1 MRINFKGYTDE
12 ILKGAEIL
20 SRRLGC
26 EIGEG
31 GTEVNIV
38 KMEKGFKV
46 EKSGKKATIFY
57 SKKIQ
62 LFRALGIL
70 CEKKDENFKTEED
83 IKFEKNGVM
92 FDASRN
98 SVMTVRAIKDFIEIM
113 AIMGLNLIMM
123 YTEDTY
129 EIPEYEYF
137 GYMRG
142 KYSQEELR
150 ECDDYADIFGIEMMP
165 CIQTLSHLAKMLKW
179 SQFADVMDTD
189 LILNVGEE
197 KTYDVIKTMI
207 RAASA
212 PFRSKRIHVGLD
224 EAFDLGKGRY
234 LNKHPYTKASV
245 LMTEHS
251 RRVNEI
257 CKDLGLEMMM
267 WSDMFFR
274 EGTNGRYIYPEG
286 EFSQEYKD
294 SLPKDLEMAYWDYYS
309 LEKETYD
316 GMLRRQT
323 EICPNAVFAGGIWI
337 WGGMTA
343 NYKIVFDRT
352 VKALSSCVE
361 NNVKQVIATMWGD
374 CGSQTNV
381 YETLLGLQLYAETGY
396 GYEYDYEHIKKR
408 FYACTGENADAFV
421 SLTDLDDLGQKE
433 FGTYFNGDGNPSEYL
448 LWQNILM
455 GMLDAHIDIDD
466 ISELYKERKLR
477 YKEYAEESK
486 NYKNIFEYSYHL
498 ANVLELKADLGVR
511 VKKAYDEKNTEEL
524 TNICDNVLPEL
535 RRRVE
540 EFTKVYRNLWYYA
553 YKGFGFEVIDGRL
566 GAVTANIETTKYRLK
581 QFINGEA
588 VFLEELEEKRLPY
601 KARGYDYRDGL
612 NMRTLCYSSY
622 AVTGY
627 FSLGNTDK

>member
-1 MRINFKGYTDE
+1 MKLNFTGNKED
-12 ILKGAEIL
+12 ILQGAEIL
-20 SRRLGC
+20 SSRLGF

-31 GTEVNIV
+31 GIEVNIV
-38 KMEKGFKV
+38 KQEKGFKV
-46 EKSGKKATIFY
+46 EKSGEKATIFY
-57 SKKIQ
+57 SEKIQ

-70 CEKKDENFKTEED
+70 CEKKSEDFKTEEN

-142 KYSQEELR
+142 RYSQEELR

-189 LILNVGEE
+189 LIMNVGEE
-197 KTYDVIKTMI
+197 KTYEVIKTMI
-207 RAASA
+207 KAATA
-212 PFRSKRIHVGLD
+212 PYRSNRIHVGLD
-224 EAFDLGKGRY
+224 EAFELGRGRY

-245 LMTEHS
+245 LMAEHS
-251 RRVNEI
+251 KRVNAI
-257 CKDLGLEMMM
+257 CKELGLEMMM

-286 EFSQEYKD
+286 EFTEEFKK

-316 GMLRRQT
+316 GMLRRQI

-352 VKALSSCVE
+352 VKALSSCVD

-381 YETLLGLQLYAETGY
+381 YETLLGLQLYAEIGY
-396 GYEYDYEHIKKR
+396 GYEFDYEHIKKR
-408 FYACTGENADAFV
+408 FFACTGENADAFV

-455 GMLDAHIDIDD
+455 GMLDAHIDIEN

-477 YKEYAEESK
+477 YKKYAEESK

-498 ANVLELKADLGVR
+498 ANVLEIKADLGLK
-511 VKKAYDEKNTEEL
+511 VKKAYDEKNMAEL
-524 TNICDNVLPEL
+524 LDICDNVLPEL
-535 RRRVE
+535 RKRVE
-540 EFTKVYRNLWYYA
+540 EFTKVYRDLWYYA

-566 GAVTANIETTKYRLK
+566 GAIIANIETTKYRLK

-588 VFLEELEEKRLPY
+588 AFIEELEEKRLPY